1 MTKNSP
7 SRLLFLFQLYL
18 NNECNQEQLTELLEG
33 LKATNVD
40 EHLDTITLSLWEA
53 IRRHDSTLLTE
64 EMKLKLQAEAQLLMA
79 ESNLRRPVKRLIN
92 FSAYKKIAASI
103 ALIVLLGA
111 GFYFLDSNSGA
122 KQEIQAPIAIDYYE
136 SGRGERKQMLL
147 PDGSVVYLNSDTKL
161 GVAKI
166 AFNNEKREVWLEEGE
181 AFFEVAKNPEKPF
194 IVHTHNLET
203 TVKGTSFNIK
213 AYKELDESSVSVRDG
228 RVEVRNGGSLLG
240 TLTQNRQIVYNK
252 ISNSFEEHQTS
263 WEDAAAWMESR
274 LVIKQANS
282 KELKLRLRQHFGVEV
297 EIRGTALQG
306 KQLSCSFQSRV
317 TLKEVLDGLSLLYGI
332 KYDDSNPD
340 KVILYP

>member
-1 MTKNSP
+1 MEKQKINKEQWSA
-7 SRLLFLFQLYL
+7 LFWLSNIFQNYYEGKASEKERQIVEAWNPEKGGTPDIRFLKKDK
-18 NNECNQEQLTELLEG
+18 ETEMMWQLI
-33 LKATNVD
+33 A
-40 EHLDTITLSLWEA
+40 
-53 IRRHDSTLLTE
+53 
-64 EMKLKLQAEAQLLMA
+64 AQLGIRSTVKA
-79 ESNLRRPVKRLIN
+79 NKEKSFIVYLRK
-92 FSAYKKIAASI
+92 YAAVAVVCL
-103 ALIVLLGA
+103 ALGTTL
-111 GFYFLDSNSGA
+111 YFLNTTSKPSSTQSNTIAMDYYRSGA
-122 KQEIQAPIAIDYYE
+122 
-136 SGRGERKQMLL
+136 GERKQMLL

-161 GVAKI
+161 GVAKV
-166 AFNNEKREVWLEEGE
+166 AFNKEKREIWLEEGE

-252 ISNSFEEHQTS
+252 TTGSFEEHQTS

-274 LVIKQANS
+274 LVMKQANA

-297 EIRGTALQG
+297 EIRGTALEG

-317 TLKEVLDGLSLLYGI
+317 TLKEVLDGVSLLYGI

-340 KVILYP
+340 KVIFYK